1 LSHRYLSILPFSILF
16 RKPKL
21 YRSNWVVFCTLA
33 NIELLP
39 DRPCW
44 FCSSSYGAA
53 SAAWRPTS
61 WHHVP
66 KTRRPCFLLRRTRPD
81 RT

>member
-44 FCSSSYGAA
+44 FCSSSCGAA